1 MEVRQRYRQRL
12 EELGLELGRVPD
24 PRGRYLP
31 AIAHGDQ
38 LWLSGVTGRRA
49 AAPALCGVV
58 GEDVAV
64 EQARDSARQAA
75 ANLIA
80 AVLSAP
86 VEGRVAGVQFLRGYV
101 RAVDTFEDHPAV
113 IDAASEVLE
122 HVLGGEGHARA
133 ALGVASLPG
142 GACVELEAVVRLE
155 ATT

>member
-1 MEVRQRYRQRL
+1 MEDRQRYRRRL
-12 EELGLELGRVPD
+12 EELGLELGPVPE

-31 AIAHGDQ
+31 ALAHGDQ

-49 AAPALCGVV
+49 RSPALRGVV
-58 GEDVAV
+58 GEDVTL

-86 VEGRVAGVQFLRGYV
+86 VEDRVAGVQFLRGYV
-101 RAVDTFEDHPAV
+101 RATATFEDHPAV

-122 HVLGGEGHARA
+122 HVLGGNGHARA

-155 ATT
+155 LAT